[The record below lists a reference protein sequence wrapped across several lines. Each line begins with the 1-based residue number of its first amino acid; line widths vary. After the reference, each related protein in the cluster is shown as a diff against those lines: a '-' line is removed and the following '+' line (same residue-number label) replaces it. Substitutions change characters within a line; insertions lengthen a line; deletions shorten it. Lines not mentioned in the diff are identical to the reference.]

1 MGFLDSIERLI
12 NEHGSATILRE
23 RIALA
28 NDKYA
33 ELERRA
39 DRLETENQA
48 LQKQLDSARSEV
60 QRLTDEV
67 ARLSSAAQPQPGA
80 GALEPAREK
89 ILLVLAEAD
98 GLSHADI
105 ARRVSIGTQ
114 AASFHLKEL
123 QTAEMVRCTL
133 RVGQRFTPWH
143 LSHEGR
149 RYLISRGLLA

>member
-12 NEHGSATILRE
+12 NEHGSAVILRE

-39 DRLETENQA
+39 DRLEKENEA
-48 LQKQLDSARSEV
+48 LQKQLDAARSEV
-60 QRLTDEV
+60 QRLADEV
-67 ARLSSAAQPQPGA
+67 VRLSKGAQPQSTQ
-80 GALEPAREK
+80 GALDPAREK
-89 ILLVLAEAD
+89 ILLLLAEVD
-98 GLSHADI
+98 GLSDGDI
-105 ARRVSIGTQ
+105 AQRVGIGAQ
-114 AASFHLKEL
+114 AASFHLEEL
-123 QTAEMVRCTL
+123 QSAHMVRCTL

>member
-39 DRLETENQA
+39 DRLKAQNEV
-48 LQKQLDSARSEV
+48 LQRQLDAARLEV
-60 QRLTDEV
+60 RRLADEL
-67 ARLSSAAQPQPGA
+67 ARLSKDAQPQPVA
-80 GALEPAREK
+80 AALDPAREK
-89 ILLVLAEAD
+89 ILLLLTELD
-98 GLSHADI
+98 GLSDGDI
-105 ARRVSIGTQ
+105 GQRLGIGAQ
-114 AASFHLKEL
+114 AARFHLEEL
-123 QTAEMVRCTL
+123 RSAHMVRCTL
-133 RVGQRFTPWH
+133 VVGQPFRPWH

-149 RYLISRGLLA
+149 RYLMSRGLLA